1 MIETIVNK
9 MLITIE
15 NLKQAIKDD
24 IEDIKLANHEKLLER
39 NDRKQEYMDDIVNL
53 KNELNHE
60 LVIAVKNGVDVNIYR
75 NIVNH
80 LEDELRELYTLNGKL
95 ASIVL
100 PVKQMYKEIV
110 DELTERSGGNIFE
123 IKA

>member
-1 MIETIVNK
+1 MIENIVNK
-9 MLITIE
+9 MLVTIE

-39 NDRKQEYMDDIVNL
+39 NDRKQAYMEDIVNL
-53 KNELNHE
+53 KNELNQA
-60 LVIAVKNGVDVNIYR
+60 LVTEVRNGADVNVYR
-75 NIVNH
+75 GIVNN
-80 LEDELRELYTLNGKL
+80 LEDELRQLYALNGKL

>member
-1 MIETIVNK
+1 MIENIVNK
-9 MLITIE
+9 MLVTITE
-15 NLKQAIKDD
+15 LKQAIKDD

-39 NDRKQEYMDDIVNL
+39 NDRKQAYMDDIVNL
-53 KNELNHE
+53 KNDLNHE

-80 LEDELRELYTLNGKL
+80 LEDELKELYTLNGKL

>member
-1 MIETIVNK
+1 MIEKTVNK
-9 MLITIE
+9 MLTTIE

-39 NDRKQEYMDDIVNL
+39 NEQKQAYMDDIVEL
-53 KNELNHE
+53 KNELNQA
-60 LVIAVKNGVDVNIYR
+60 LVHAVKSGVDVNIYR

-80 LEDELRELYTLNGKL
+80 LEDELKELYALNGKL

>member
-1 MIETIVNK
+1 MIETTVNE
-9 MLITIE
+9 MIE
-15 NLKQAIKDD
+15 IIEKLKQSINDD

-39 NDRKQEYMDDIVNL
+39 NEIKQEYMETIVEL
-53 KNELNHE
+53 KTKLNTE
-60 LVIAVKNGVDVNIYR
+60 LVNVMKNGVDVNIYR
-75 NIVNH
+75 DKVDN
-80 LEDELRELYTLNGKL
+80 LEAKLRELYALNGKL

-110 DELTERSGGNIFE
+110 DELTAQTGGNIFE

>member
-1 MIETIVNK
+1 MIEQ
-9 MLITIE
+9 TIE
-15 NLKQAIKDD
+15 KMVTLIEVLKQAIKDD

-39 NDRKQEYMDDIVNL
+39 NEVKQQYMEEIVEL
-53 KNELNHE
+53 KSDLNQQ
-60 LVIAVKNGVDVNIYR
+60 LVSAMKSGVDVNIYR
-75 NIVNH
+75 DQVND
-80 LEDELRELYTLNGKL
+80 LENQLKELYALNGKL

-110 DELTERSGGNIFE
+110 DELSAQTGGNVFE

>member
-1 MIETIVNK
+1 MIEKTVNK
-9 MLITIE
+9 MLTTIE

-39 NDRKQEYMDDIVNL
+39 NEQKQAYMDDIVEL
-53 KNELNHE
+53 KNELNQA
-60 LVIAVKNGVDVNIYR
+60 LVHAVKSGVDVNIYR

-80 LEDELRELYTLNGKL
+80 LEDELKELYALNGKL
-95 ASIVL
+95 GSIVL

>member
-1 MIETIVNK
+1 MIETTVNK
-9 MLITIE
+9 MLMTIE

-39 NDRKQEYMDDIVNL
+39 NEKKQAYMDDIVEL
-53 KNELNHE
+53 KNELNQG
-60 LVIAVKNGVDVNIYR
+60 LVQAVKSGVDVNIYR
-75 NIVNH
+75 NSVNH
-80 LEDELRELYTLNGKL
+80 LEEELKELYSLNGKL

>member
-9 MLITIE
+9 MLVTIME
-15 NLKQAIKDD
+15 LKQAIKDD

-39 NDRKQEYMDDIVNL
+39 NDRKQAYMDDIVNL

-75 NIVNH
+75 NIVNN
-80 LEDELRELYTLNGKL
+80 LEEELKELYTLNGKL

>member
-9 MLITIE
+9 MLATIKS
-15 NLKQAIKDD
+15 LKQAIKED
-24 IEDIKLANHEKLLER
+24 IEDIKLANHEKLLDR
-39 NDRKQEYMDDIVNL
+39 NEQKQAHMDDIVEF

-60 LVIAVKNGVDVNIYR
+60 LVLAVKSGADINIYR
-75 NIVNH
+75 DLVNH
-80 LEDELRELYTLNGKL
+80 LEDELKELYSLNGKL

-110 DELTERSGGNIFE
+110 DELTEQNGGNIFE

>member
-1 MIETIVNK
+1 MIETTVNK
-9 MLITIE
+9 MLMTIE

-39 NDRKQEYMDDIVNL
+39 NEKKQTYMDDIVDL
-53 KNELNHE
+53 KNELNQG
-60 LVIAVKNGVDVNIYR
+60 LVQAVKNGVDVNIYR
-75 NIVNH
+75 NSVNH
-80 LEDELRELYTLNGKL
+80 LEDELKELYTLNGKL

>member
-1 MIETIVNK
+1 MINSIIDK
-9 MLITIE
+9 MLATISS
-15 NLKQAIKDD
+15 LKQAINDD

-39 NDRKQEYMDDIVNL
+39 NDLKQEHMDSIVEL
-53 KNELNHE
+53 KNELNAALIE
-60 LVIAVKNGVDVNIYR
+60 AVKSGVDVNGFR
-75 NIVNH
+75 QKVDF
-80 LEDELRELYTLNGKL
+80 LEEELRDLYALNGKL

-110 DELTERSGGNIFE
+110 DELTEQSGGNLFE

>member
-1 MIETIVNK
+1 MIEIIVKK
-9 MLITIE
+9 MLTTIE
-15 NLKQAIKDD
+15 NLKQAIKED

-39 NDRKQEYMDDIVNL
+39 NDLKQRYMDDIMQD
-53 KNELNHE
+53 KNELNQA
-60 LVIAVKNGVDVNIYR
+60 LVQAVKNGVDVNMHR
-75 NIVNH
+75 DTVNH
-80 LEDELRELYTLNGKL
+80 LEDELRELYALNGKL

-110 DELTERSGGNIFE
+110 DELTEQSGGNIFE

>member
-9 MLITIE
+9 MLVTIE

>member
-9 MLITIE
+9 MLAAIE
-15 NLKQAIKDD
+15 KLKQAIRDD

-39 NDRKQEYMDDIVNL
+39 NDQKQAYMDDIVEL
-53 KNELNHE
+53 KNELNQA
-60 LVIAVKNGVDVNIYR
+60 LVQAVKSGVDVNIYR
-75 NIVNH
+75 SIVNN
-80 LEDELRELYTLNGKL
+80 LEDELKELYALNGKL

-110 DELTERSGGNIFE
+110 DELTEQSGGNIFE

>member
-1 MIETIVNK
+1 MIEKIINEMIVV
-9 MLITIE
+9 IE
-15 NLKQAIKDD
+15 KLKQAIRDD

-39 NDRKQEYMDDIVNL
+39 NDLKQSYMDTIVSL
-53 KNELNHE
+53 KTQLNQE
-60 LVIAVKNGVDVNIYR
+60 LVSAMKSGVDVNIFR
-75 NIVNH
+75 TKVDT
-80 LEDELRELYTLNGKL
+80 LETRLRELYSLNGKL

-110 DELTERSGGNIFE
+110 DELSAQTGGNIFD

>member
-1 MIETIVNK
+1 MIENIVNK
-9 MLITIE
+9 MLINIE

-39 NDRKQEYMDDIVNL
+39 NDRKQGYMDDIVNL
-53 KNELNHE
+53 KNELNQA
-60 LVIAVKNGVDVNIYR
+60 LVTEVRNGVDVNIYR
-75 NIVNH
+75 VTVNN
-80 LEDELRELYTLNGKL
+80 LEDELKQLYTLNGKL

>member
-1 MIETIVNK
+1 MIETTVNK
-9 MLITIE
+9 MLMTIE

-39 NDRKQEYMDDIVNL
+39 NEKKQAYMDDIVEL
-53 KNELNHE
+53 KNELNTA
-60 LVIAVKNGVDVNIYR
+60 LVDAVKSGADVNVFRQKVDY
-75 NIVNH
+75 
-80 LEDELRELYTLNGKL
+80 LEEELRDLYALNGKL

-110 DELTERSGGNIFE
+110 DELTEQSGGNLFE